1 MHPFTVLFLA
11 ALALTTSIRLYLA
24 YRQHRHV
31 HACRGSVP
39 PAFAGQI
46 GLDAHQK
53 AADYTCER
61 TRLGAAGTLIDSAL
75 LLALTLGGGLDLAD
89 RIASHYFDPGILHGI
104 AFIAII
110 AIACSIVEL
119 PLSLYRTFR
128 LEARFG
134 FNKMTL
140 RLFALDLLKGTILA
154 AALGGPLL
162 ALILW
167 LMEASG
173 ERWWVYAWLAWTAF
187 NLLILAIYP
196 SFIAPLFNKFSPMQ
210 DDTLKR
216 RIEGL
221 LDRCGFRSQGLF
233 VMDGSR
239 RSSHGNAYF
248 TGFGRSKRIVFFDTL
263 LSRLEPAEVEAV
275 LAHELGHFKHKHVIK
290 RMIWLFAAA
299 LGFFWLL
306 GQLMQQN
313 WFYHALGADDPSM
326 AMALALFFLV
336 MPVFTYLLQ
345 PLLGMYSRKHEFEA
359 DHYATTHA
367 SAKDL
372 EQALVKLYKDNAS
385 TLTPDPLHSVFY
397 DSHPPAATRIA
408 RLQAAPA
415 GH

>member
-1 MHPFTVLFLA
+1 MHLFTVLFLT

-24 YRQHRHV
+24 HRQYRHV
-31 HACRGSVP
+31 RVCRGSVP

-53 AADYTCER
+53 AADYTCEK

-89 RIASHYFDPGILHGI
+89 RIASHYFDPGIAHGI
-104 AFIAII
+104 AFIAIV

-173 ERWWVYAWLAWTAF
+173 ERWWLYAWLAWTAF

-210 DDTLKR
+210 DEALKR

-263 LSRLEPAEVEAV
+263 LSRLEPSEVEAV
-275 LAHELGHFKHKHVIK
+275 LAHELGHFKHRHVIK
-290 RMIWLFAAA
+290 RMIWLFAVA

-313 WFYHALGADDPSM
+313 WFYHALGADNPSM

-336 MPVFTYLLQ
+336 LPVFTYLLQ

-359 DHYATTHA
+359 DQYATIHA

-397 DSHPPAATRIA
+397 DSHPPATTRIA